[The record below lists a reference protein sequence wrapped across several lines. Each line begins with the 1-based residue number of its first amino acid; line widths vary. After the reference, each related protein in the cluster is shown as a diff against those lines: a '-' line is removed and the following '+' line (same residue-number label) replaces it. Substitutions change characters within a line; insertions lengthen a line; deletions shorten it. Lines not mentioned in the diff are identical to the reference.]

1 MILSKEDPLKI
12 DDVLNLSLQE
22 ALTYLLYMIR
32 KWRQEKEEM
41 EKSRKKNRIK

>member
-22 ALTYLLYMIR
+22 ALSYLLYMIK

>member
-1 MILSKEDPLKI
+1 MILTKEDPLKL

-22 ALTYLLYMIR
+22 ALSYLLYMIR

>member
-1 MILSKEDPLKI
+1 MILTKEDPLKI

-22 ALTYLLYMIR
+22 ALSYLLYKVR
-32 KWRQEKEEM
+32 RWKREKEEI

>member
-22 ALTYLLYMIR
+22 ALSYLLYKIN
-32 KWRQEKEEM
+32 KWRKEKEEM

>member
-22 ALTYLLYMIR
+22 ALTYLLYKIN
-32 KWRQEKEEM
+32 KWKREKEEM
-41 EKSRKKNRIK
+41 EKARKKTRK